1 MSDFLVFV
9 YGLIGVF
16 VLSGMNR
23 NVNEQRPHSRTLT
36 MVGWSMMSASATL
49 GTLLALYALYLLAA
63 PLS

>member
-9 YGLIGVF
+9 YGLLGVF

-49 GTLLALYALYLLAA
+49 GTLLALYAVYLLVT
-63 PLS
+63 PIS